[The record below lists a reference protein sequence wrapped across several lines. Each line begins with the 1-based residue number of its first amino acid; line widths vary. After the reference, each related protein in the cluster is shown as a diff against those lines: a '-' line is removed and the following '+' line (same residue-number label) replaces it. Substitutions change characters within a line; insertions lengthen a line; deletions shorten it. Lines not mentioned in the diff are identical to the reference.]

1 MSDSITIFRKSEI
14 ENELSNLKPS
24 SSKQINNNFKQ
35 DHKDF
40 VMGNVGKL
48 SVNLS
53 PSVLTNLTPDRP
65 MN

>member
-1 MSDSITIFRKSEI
+1 MSDRTTTFQKSEI
-14 ENELSNLKPS
+14 GNELSNLKPS
-24 SSKQINNNFKQ
+24 SSKQINKTFKQ

-48 SVNLS
+48 SVNLMS
-53 PSVLTNLTPDRP
+53 TVLTNLMPDSP